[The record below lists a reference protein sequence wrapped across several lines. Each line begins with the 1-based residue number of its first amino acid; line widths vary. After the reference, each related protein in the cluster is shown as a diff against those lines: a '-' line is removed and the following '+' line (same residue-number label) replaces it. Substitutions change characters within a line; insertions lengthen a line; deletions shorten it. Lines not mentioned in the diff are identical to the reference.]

1 MGFQRCL
8 HLPGGL
14 HNLDCS
20 VAGDVE
26 AMMQAVV
33 CLESCSLDD
42 WCETKAVDG
51 SDASEPSKY
60 VVQ

>member
-33 CLESCSLDD
+33 CFGILQSGRLVRDKGCGRL
-42 WCETKAVDG
+42 
-51 SDASEPSKY
+51 
-60 VVQ
+60 